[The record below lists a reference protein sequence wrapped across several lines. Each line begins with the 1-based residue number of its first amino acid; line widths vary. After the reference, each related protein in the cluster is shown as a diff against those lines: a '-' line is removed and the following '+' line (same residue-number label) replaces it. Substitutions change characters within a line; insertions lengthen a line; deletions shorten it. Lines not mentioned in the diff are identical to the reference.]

1 MSNVKPQTTRHFCGG
16 RMDASNLIVLA
27 VRSPLGG
34 IAGFIENIAE
44 YLDQAERR
52 NRVLRILWFLCTVA
66 VVVVTAILSGLLY
79 WLLGWKAASFA
90 GVTLWAIYLGATGLL
105 VLPPKAMTAVFGTM
119 LGISLSEVSSG
130 AGLIA
135 AAHKAVAALSTQIG
149 AIVTPTGQADPFLSV
164 LIWTFVLVLLLLSL
178 PAFFAGESKSE
189 QPRAASQPP

>member
-1 MSNVKPQTTRHFCGG
+1 
-16 RMDASNLIVLA
+16 MDASNLIVLA

-105 VLPPKAMTAVFGTM
+105 FLPPKAMTAVFGTM

-135 AAHKAVAALSTQIG
+135 AAHKAVAALFYSDWRDSDANRTSRSFPECSYLDFCLSSLASLTSSLLCRGEQERT
-149 AIVTPTGQADPFLSV
+149 TPCCVPASV
-164 LIWTFVLVLLLLSL
+164 RT
-178 PAFFAGESKSE
+178 
-189 QPRAASQPP
+189 SQVSRRK